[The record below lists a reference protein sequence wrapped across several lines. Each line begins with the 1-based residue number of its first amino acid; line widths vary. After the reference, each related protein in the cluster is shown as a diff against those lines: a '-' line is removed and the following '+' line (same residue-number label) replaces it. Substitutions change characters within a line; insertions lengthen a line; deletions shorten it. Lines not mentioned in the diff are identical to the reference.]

1 MNIHV
6 KTSLTLIALVLIIT
20 LICQFEIV
28 GQIVGVLLFIA
39 LPYALIYS
47 IYLNDDDD
55 HNYY

>member
-6 KTSLTLIALVLIIT
+6 KTSLTLIALVLIIA
-20 LICQFEIV
+20 LISQFEIV
-28 GQIVGVLLFIA
+28 GQIIGVLLFIA

-55 HNYY
+55 PNYY